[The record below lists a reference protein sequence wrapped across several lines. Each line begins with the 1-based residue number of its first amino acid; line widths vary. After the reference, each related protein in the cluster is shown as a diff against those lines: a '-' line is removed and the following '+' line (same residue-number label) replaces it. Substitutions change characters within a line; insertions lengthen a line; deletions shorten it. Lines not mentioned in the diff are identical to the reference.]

1 MQVDAQHQHYQE
13 QYAGSA
19 FDVVLVGDQAAGRL
33 YVARWPKEI
42 RIIDRRV
49 RARLARPRP
58 RHGSSPTCSARR
70 AGAACPAFAL
80 RATAG
85 SLLTIHVERFNPA
98 LRLYERLGFTLAEDK
113 GVYLFLSWGGD
124 NSQRSNDPT
133 IQGES
138 FETSG

>member
-1 MQVDAQHQHYQE
+1 
-13 QYAGSA
+13 
-19 FDVVLVGDQAAGRL
+19 VGDEPAGRL

-58 RHGSSPTCSARR
+58 RHPAPHRPAAR
-70 AGAACPAFAL
+70 GARACPAFAV

-85 SLLTIHVERFNPA
+85 RLLTIHVERFNPA

-113 GVYLFLSWGGD
+113 GVYLFLSWRGD
-124 NSQRSNDPT
+124 NSQPPTSNF
-133 IQGES
+133 QGES
-138 FETSG
+138 FDTAG